1 MTERT
6 ETEPQKIHKE
16 FDIDGKKVIL
26 EISPEKHT
34 TVNPA
39 FLASLINNGG
49 QQSYLVHYSDDGD
62 GIKETIINN

>member
-6 ETEPQKIHKE
+6 EPQKIRKE

-39 FLASLINNGG
+39 FLASLMNNGG
-49 QQSYLVHYSDDGD
+49 QRGTIVCYSDDGD
-62 GIKETIINN
+62 GVKETIVNN